1 MDSIYKRILVAID
14 GSATGQRGLKEAIDI
29 AADTGARLR
38 IIHVVDESILASA
51 EAGMSASAIISQ
63 FVEAGRAILKMA
75 SEAAKQ
81 RGVAAET
88 ALHEDLPARVSE
100 IIVQDAKA
108 WKAELIVLGTHGRR
122 GLRRAALGSDA
133 EAVVRNSP
141 VPVLLIRYDASR
153 NRAGPRPSL
162 EEEVALPAQ
171 MERIGSGHEGSW
183 DWD

>member
-1 MDSIYKRILVAID
+1 MDSRYKRILVAID
-14 GSATGQRGLKEAIDI
+14 GSATGQRGLKEAIDV

-38 IIHVVDESILASA
+38 IIHVVDESIIAYA
-51 EAGMSASAIISQ
+51 DAGMSAPAIISQ
-63 FVEAGRAILKMA
+63 FVEAGSALLQA
-75 SEAAKQ
+75 ALEAARR

-88 ALHEDLPARVSE
+88 AIHEDLQARVSE

-108 WKAELIVLGTHGRR
+108 WKADLIVLGTHGRR

-141 VPVLLIRYDASR
+141 APVLLIRYDASR

-162 EEEVALPAQ
+162 KEEVTSPA
-171 MERIGSGHEGSW
+171 
-183 DWD
+183 